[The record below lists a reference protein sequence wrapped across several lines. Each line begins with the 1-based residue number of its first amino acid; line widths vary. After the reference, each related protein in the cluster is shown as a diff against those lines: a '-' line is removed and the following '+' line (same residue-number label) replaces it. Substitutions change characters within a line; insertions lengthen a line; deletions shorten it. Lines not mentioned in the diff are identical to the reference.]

1 MKKVGYFF
9 FCFLP
14 IIASV
19 GLQFVAAFPIMGFR
33 LLHIFFS
40 CIFSGRKIPY
50 TDLIWQFSNELND
63 SSVFTAISVLYAALG
78 IFVFGFW
85 YLKQFSGNLRF
96 PLKKFA
102 NPFLVLGIIFMVP
115 ALQMASAFLTGISAA
130 FFPKWMDFYENM
142 MESAGFSQEPS
153 LLLVLYAVLL
163 GPIAEELIF
172 RGVTLSSA
180 RKALPLW
187 AANLFQAFLFGVFHM
202 NVIQGIYAF
211 FIGLF
216 LGYICGRGGSVWL
229 SIFLH
234 ILFNFWGTFAFE
246 ALYSIP
252 LLIVFLLLGILGI
265 ILFHKNT
272 SSSGVKHL
280 ANFSDI

>member
-1 MKKVGYFF
+1 
-9 FCFLP
+9 
-14 IIASV
+14 
-19 GLQFVAAFPIMGFR
+19 
-33 LLHIFFS
+33 
-40 CIFSGRKIPY
+40 
-50 TDLIWQFSNELND
+50 
-63 SSVFTAISVLYAALG
+63 
-78 IFVFGFW
+78 
-85 YLKQFSGNLRF
+85 
-96 PLKKFA
+96 
-102 NPFLVLGIIFMVP
+102 
-115 ALQMASAFLTGISAA
+115 
-130 FFPKWMDFYENM
+130 
-142 MESAGFSQEPS
+142 
-153 LLLVLYAVLL
+153 
-163 GPIAEELIF
+163 
-172 RGVTLSSA
+172 
-180 RKALPLW
+180 
-187 AANLFQAFLFGVFHM
+187 M